1 MGATDNHRR
10 THDHPEEPQTM
21 NLTPDFVEEVR
32 KTARA
37 YDGAT
42 TPDERRAQGAR
53 LDALADQLS
62 EGQLKQVAK
71 MIMR

>member
-1 MGATDNHRR
+1 
-10 THDHPEEPQTM
+10 M
-21 NLTPDFVEEVR
+21 NITKEFVEEVR

-42 TPDERRAQGAR
+42 APADRITQGAR

-62 EGQLKQVAK
+62 DGQLKQVAK
-71 MIMR
+71 IINRM

>member
-1 MGATDNHRR
+1 
-10 THDHPEEPQTM
+10 M

-42 TPDERRAQGAR
+42 TIDELRAQGAI

-62 EGQLKQVAK
+62 EGNSNKLQK
-71 MIMR
+71 

>member
-1 MGATDNHRR
+1 
-10 THDHPEEPQTM
+10 M
-21 NLTPDFVEEVR
+21 NLTPEFVNDIR
-32 KTARA
+32 AAAKA

-62 EGQLKQVAK
+62 DGQLKQVCK
-71 MIMR
+71 IIER

>member
-1 MGATDNHRR
+1 
-10 THDHPEEPQTM
+10 M
-21 NLTPDFVEEVR
+21 NITKEFVDEVR

-42 TPDERRAQGAR
+42 TPADRMTQGAR

-62 EGQLKQVAK
+62 DGHLKQICK
-71 MIMR
+71 IINRS

>member
-1 MGATDNHRR
+1 MT
-10 THDHPEEPQTM
+10 
-21 NLTPDFVEEVR
+21 LTNEFVEEVR
-32 KTARA
+32 KTVRA

-53 LDALADQLS
+53 LDALADLLS
-62 EGQLKQVAK
+62 EGQLKQVAR

>member
-1 MGATDNHRR
+1 
-10 THDHPEEPQTM
+10 M
-21 NLTPDFVEEVR
+21 NLTNEFINDIR
-32 KTARA
+32 AAAKA

-42 TPDERRAQGAR
+42 DPEERRAQGAR

>member
-1 MGATDNHRR
+1 MPPKT
-10 THDHPEEPQTM
+10 TKEPYTM
-21 NLTPDFVEEVR
+21 NLTNEFRNDIRAAF
-32 KTARA
+32 KA

-42 TPDERRAQGAR
+42 TPDERRAQGSR
-53 LDALADQLS
+53 LDTLADQLS

>member
-1 MGATDNHRR
+1 
-10 THDHPEEPQTM
+10 M
-21 NLTPDFVEEVR
+21 NLTPEFVNEIR
-32 KTARA
+32 AAARA

-62 EGQLKQVAK
+62 EGQIKQVCK
-71 MIMR
+71 MITR

>member
-1 MGATDNHRR
+1 
-10 THDHPEEPQTM
+10 M
-21 NLTPDFVEEVR
+21 NLTNEFVEEVR

-42 TPDERRAQGAR
+42 NPDERRAQGAR

>member
-1 MGATDNHRR
+1 
-10 THDHPEEPQTM
+10 M
-21 NLTPDFVEEVR
+21 NLTNEFVEEVR

-71 MIMR
+71 MIQR

>member
-1 MGATDNHRR
+1 
-10 THDHPEEPQTM
+10 M
-21 NLTPDFVEEVR
+21 NLTYEFVEEVR
-32 KTARA
+32 NIARA

-42 TPDERRAQGAR
+42 APDERRAQGAR

>member
-1 MGATDNHRR
+1 
-10 THDHPEEPQTM
+10 M
-21 NLTPDFVEEVR
+21 NLTNEFIEEVR

-42 TPDERRAQGAR
+42 DPDERRSQGAK

-62 EGQLKQVAK
+62 DGQVKQVCK
-71 MIMR
+71 MIMRA

>member
-1 MGATDNHRR
+1 
-10 THDHPEEPQTM
+10 M
-21 NLTPDFVEEVR
+21 NLTPDFVEEVS

-62 EGQLKQVAK
+62 EGQIKQVVNRLNR
-71 MIMR
+71 I